1 MIDLGTLV
9 AKIQVD
15 SGNSIS
21 DLQNFQKNVENAKNK
36 STGLKD
42 TLKKLAAGFALGAAI
57 KKTADA
63 VVGCVKRA
71 DELKESLNTLQT
83 QTGATDEEMQGLG
96 DSLKNIYADNYGESF
111 DDIAVALAEVKNQ
124 TNLTGTELERT
135 TENALA
141 LSDTFDFE
149 IQESTRAADMMMKQF
164 GVTSDEA
171 FNLIAQGAQNGL
183 DKNGNLLDSINEY
196 SVHFKQLG
204 FDAEDMFNM
213 FSNGAKAGVFD
224 VDKLG
229 DAVKEF
235 GIRCKDGSNT
245 TIEAFESLGFNA
257 DELQQKFAQGGESAQ
272 DAFQEVVTA
281 LNNCD
286 DEVVKN
292 TAGVNLFGTMWE
304 DMGADAVK
312 ALTDTNGEFDKT
324 ADNLNKIKEIKYDSL
339 ENAFEGIKRQIETG
353 LVLPIG
359 EKLLP
364 KLNEFANYINDN
376 MPDIKNTVESV
387 MDGICSAISFV
398 TDNLNIIIP
407 ILAAAVAG
415 FTAFQIISTI
425 APLFTMIQTAIAG
438 TTTVQAA
445 LNAVMV
451 ANPFGAVAVALAALV
466 AAGVALYMN
475 WDTIKTKCEEL
486 LAKVTEVWT
495 NIKTA
500 VFNKIEEIKD
510 AINDKLSYF
519 KNAGKNLFNALWD
532 GLKEVCNNLKSW
544 VSDKVDWIKDKLS
557 VWKKAKDKMSGSDG
571 SHRTGLQ
578 EVPFDGYRAILHK
591 GEMVLTQPEAE
602 RYKKGNEGNRTENF
616 NVYIG
621 TVENKDERTTE
632 DFMREMEFYRK
643 RRVSAVGGAV

>member
-1 MIDLGTLV
+1 M
-9 AKIQVD
+9 
-15 SGNSIS
+15 
-21 DLQNFQKNVENAKNK
+21 
-36 STGLKD
+36 
-42 TLKKLAAGFALGAAI
+42 
-57 KKTADA
+57 
-63 VVGCVKRA
+63 
-71 DELKESLNTLQT
+71 QT

-532 GLKEVCNNLKSW
+532 GLKEVWNNLKSW

>member
-532 GLKEVCNNLKSW
+532 GLKEVWNNLKSW

-591 GEMVLTQPEAE
+591 GEMVLTQPEEE

>member
-312 ALTDTNGEFDKT
+312 ALTDTNGEFDK
-324 ADNLNKIKEIKYDSL
+324 NSRQ
-339 ENAFEGIKRQIETG
+339 FEQ
-353 LVLPIG
+353 
-359 EKLLP
+359 
-364 KLNEFANYINDN
+364 D
-376 MPDIKNTVESV
+376 
-387 MDGICSAISFV
+387 
-398 TDNLNIIIP
+398 
-407 ILAAAVAG
+407 
-415 FTAFQIISTI
+415 
-425 APLFTMIQTAIAG
+425 
-438 TTTVQAA
+438 
-445 LNAVMV
+445 
-451 ANPFGAVAVALAALV
+451 
-466 AAGVALYMN
+466 
-475 WDTIKTKCEEL
+475 
-486 LAKVTEVWT
+486 
-495 NIKTA
+495 
-500 VFNKIEEIKD
+500 
-510 AINDKLSYF
+510 
-519 KNAGKNLFNALWD
+519 
-532 GLKEVCNNLKSW
+532 
-544 VSDKVDWIKDKLS
+544 
-557 VWKKAKDKMSGSDG
+557 
-571 SHRTGLQ
+571 
-578 EVPFDGYRAILHK
+578 
-591 GEMVLTQPEAE
+591 
-602 RYKKGNEGNRTENF
+602 
-616 NVYIG
+616 
-621 TVENKDERTTE
+621 
-632 DFMREMEFYRK
+632 
-643 RRVSAVGGAV
+643 

>member
-312 ALTDTNGEFDKT
+312 VLTDTNGEFDKT

-532 GLKEVCNNLKSW
+532 GLKEVWNNLKSW

>member
-1 MIDLGTLV
+1 MIDLGSLV

-21 DLQNFQKNVENAKNK
+21 DLQNFQKNIENTENK
-36 STGLKD
+36 STGLRD

-83 QTGATDEEMQGLG
+83 QTGATGEEMQGLG

-111 DDIAVALAEVKNQ
+111 DDIAVALAEVKTQ

-286 DEVVKN
+286 DEVIKN

-339 ENAFEGIKRQIETG
+339 GNAFEGIKRQIETG

-376 MPDIKNTVESV
+376 MPDIKSTVESV

-445 LNAVMV
+445 LNAVMM

-486 LAKVTEVWT
+486 LSKVTEVWT

-500 VFNKIEEIKD
+500 VSNKIEEIKN

-532 GLKEVCNNLKSW
+532 GLKEVWNNLKSW

-591 GEMVLTQPEAE
+591 GERVLTQPEAD
-602 RYKKGNEGNRTENF
+602 RYRRGETVAKTENF

-621 TVENKDERTTE
+621 MVENKDERTTN

-643 RRVSAVGGAV
+643 RRVTAVGGAV

>member
-235 GIRCKDGSNT
+235 GIRCKDGGNT

-532 GLKEVCNNLKSW
+532 GLKEVWNNLKSW

>member
-532 GLKEVCNNLKSW
+532 GLKEVWNNLKSW

-632 DFMREMEFYRK
+632 DYMREMEFYRK

>member
-1 MIDLGTLV
+1 MVFV
-9 AKIQVD
+9 A
-15 SGNSIS
+15 
-21 DLQNFQKNVENAKNK
+21 
-36 STGLKD
+36 
-42 TLKKLAAGFALGAAI
+42 
-57 KKTADA
+57 
-63 VVGCVKRA
+63 
-71 DELKESLNTLQT
+71 
-83 QTGATDEEMQGLG
+83 
-96 DSLKNIYADNYGESF
+96 
-111 DDIAVALAEVKNQ
+111 
-124 TNLTGTELERT
+124 
-135 TENALA
+135 
-141 LSDTFDFE
+141 
-149 IQESTRAADMMMKQF
+149 
-164 GVTSDEA
+164 
-171 FNLIAQGAQNGL
+171 
-183 DKNGNLLDSINEY
+183 
-196 SVHFKQLG
+196 
-204 FDAEDMFNM
+204 
-213 FSNGAKAGVFD
+213 
-224 VDKLG
+224 
-229 DAVKEF
+229 
-235 GIRCKDGSNT
+235 KDGSNT

-286 DEVVKN
+286 DEVIKN

-339 ENAFEGIKRQIETG
+339 GNAFEGIKRQIETG

-376 MPDIKNTVESV
+376 MPDIKSTVESV

-407 ILAAAVAG
+407 ILAATVAG

-425 APLFTMIQTAIAG
+425 APLFTMIQTAITG

-445 LNAVMV
+445 LNAVMM

-495 NIKTA
+495 NIETA
-500 VFNKIEEIKD
+500 VSNKIEGIKN

-519 KNAGKNLFNALWD
+519 KNAGKKSFQCALGW
-532 GLKEVCNNLKSW
+532 
-544 VSDKVDWIKDKLS
+544 
-557 VWKKAKDKMSGSDG
+557 
-571 SHRTGLQ
+571 
-578 EVPFDGYRAILHK
+578 F
-591 GEMVLTQPEAE
+591 
-602 RYKKGNEGNRTENF
+602 
-616 NVYIG
+616 
-621 TVENKDERTTE
+621 
-632 DFMREMEFYRK
+632 K
-643 RRVSAVGGAV
+643 RSLEQFKIMGKR

>member
-281 LNNCD
+281 LNKCD

-532 GLKEVCNNLKSW
+532 GLKEVWNNLKSW

>member
-21 DLQNFQKNVENAKNK
+21 DLQNFQKNVENAENK

-286 DEVVKN
+286 DEVIKN

-304 DMGADAVK
+304 DMGADAGK

-339 ENAFEGIKRQIETG
+339 GNAFEGIKRQIETG

-376 MPDIKNTVESV
+376 MPDIKSTVESV

-407 ILAAAVAG
+407 ILAATVAG

-425 APLFTMIQTAIAG
+425 APLFTMIQTAITG

-445 LNAVMV
+445 LNAVMM

-495 NIKTA
+495 NIETA
-500 VFNKIEEIKD
+500 VSNKIEGIKN

-532 GLKEVCNNLKSW
+532 GLKEVWNNLKSW

-571 SHRTGLQ
+571 SHRTGLR

-591 GEMVLTQPEAE
+591 GERVLTQPEAD
-602 RYKKGNEGNRTENF
+602 RYRRGETVAKTENF

>member
-21 DLQNFQKNVENAKNK
+21 DLQNFQKNVENAENK

-312 ALTDTNGEFDKT
+312 ALTDTNGEFNKT
-324 ADNLNKIKEIKYDSL
+324 ADNLSKIKEIKYDSL
-339 ENAFEGIKRQIETG
+339 GNAFEGIKRQIETG

-376 MPDIKNTVESV
+376 MPDIKSTVESV

-407 ILAAAVAG
+407 ILAATVAG

-425 APLFTMIQTAIAG
+425 APLFTMIQTAITG

-445 LNAVMV
+445 LNAVMM

-500 VFNKIEEIKD
+500 VSNKIEEIKN

-532 GLKEVCNNLKSW
+532 GLKEVWNNLKSW

-571 SHRTGLQ
+571 SHRTGLR

-591 GEMVLTQPEAE
+591 GEMVLTQPEAD
-602 RYKKGNEGNRTENF
+602 RYKKGKAENRTENF
-616 NVYIG
+616 NVYIDK
-621 TVENKDERTTE
+621 VINENERTTN

>member
-124 TNLTGTELERT
+124 TNLTGAELERT

-286 DEVVKN
+286 DAVVKN
-292 TAGVNLFGTMWE
+292 TAGINLFGTMWE

-339 ENAFEGIKRQIETG
+339 GNAFEGIKRQIETG

-359 EKLLP
+359 KKLLP

-445 LNAVMV
+445 LNAVMI

-486 LAKVTEVWT
+486 LAKITEVWT

-500 VFNKIEEIKD
+500 VSNKIEEIKN

-532 GLKEVCNNLKSW
+532 GLKEVWNNLKSW

>member
-486 LAKVTEVWT
+486 LAKITEVLT

-500 VFNKIEEIKD
+500 VSNKIEEIKN

-532 GLKEVCNNLKSW
+532 GLKEVWNNLKSW

>member
-339 ENAFEGIKRQIETG
+339 GNAFEGIKRQIETG

-445 LNAVMV
+445 LNAVMM

-486 LAKVTEVWT
+486 LAKITEVWT

-500 VFNKIEEIKD
+500 VSNKIEEIKN

-532 GLKEVCNNLKSW
+532 GLKEVWNNLKSW

-571 SHRTGLQ
+571 SHRTGLR

-591 GEMVLTQPEAE
+591 GERVLTQPEAD
-602 RYKKGNEGNRTENF
+602 RYRRGETVAKTENF

>member
-36 STGLKD
+36 STGLED

-445 LNAVMV
+445 LNVVMV

-486 LAKVTEVWT
+486 LAKITEVWT

-500 VFNKIEEIKD
+500 VSNKIEEIKN

-532 GLKEVCNNLKSW
+532 GLKEVWNNLKSW

>member
-21 DLQNFQKNVENAKNK
+21 DLQNFQKNVENAENK

-398 TDNLNIIIP
+398 TDNLNIISP

-532 GLKEVCNNLKSW
+532 GLKEVWNNLKSW

-591 GEMVLTQPEAE
+591 GERVLTQPEAE

>member
-21 DLQNFQKNVENAKNK
+21 DLQNFQKNVENAENK

-286 DEVVKN
+286 DEVIKN

-339 ENAFEGIKRQIETG
+339 GNAFEGIKRQIETG

-376 MPDIKNTVESV
+376 MPDIKSTVESV

-407 ILAAAVAG
+407 ILAATVAC

-425 APLFTMIQTAIAG
+425 APLFTMIQTAITG

-445 LNAVMV
+445 LNAVMM

-486 LAKVTEVWT
+486 LAKATEVWT
-495 NIKTA
+495 NIETA
-500 VFNKIEEIKD
+500 VSNKIEGIKN

-532 GLKEVCNNLKSW
+532 GLKEVWNNLKSW

-571 SHRTGLQ
+571 SHRTGLR

-591 GEMVLTQPEAE
+591 GERVLTQPEAD
-602 RYKKGNEGNRTENF
+602 RYRKGETVAKTENF

-621 TVENKDERTTE
+621 TVENKDERTTN

>member
-292 TAGVNLFGTMWE
+292 TAGVNLFGMMWE

-532 GLKEVCNNLKSW
+532 GLKEVWNNLKSW

>member
-111 DDIAVALAEVKNQ
+111 DDSAVALAEVKNQ

-532 GLKEVCNNLKSW
+532 GLKEVWNNLKSW

>member
-21 DLQNFQKNVENAKNK
+21 DLQNFQKNVENAENK

-42 TLKKLAAGFALGAAI
+42 TLKKLVAGFALGAAI

-286 DEVVKN
+286 DEVIKN

-339 ENAFEGIKRQIETG
+339 GNAFEGIKRQIETG

-376 MPDIKNTVESV
+376 MPDIKSTVESV

-407 ILAAAVAG
+407 ILAATVAG

-425 APLFTMIQTAIAG
+425 APLFTMIQTAITG

-445 LNAVMV
+445 LNAVMM

-495 NIKTA
+495 NIETA
-500 VFNKIEEIKD
+500 VSNKIEGIKN

-532 GLKEVCNNLKSW
+532 GLKEVWNNLKSW

-571 SHRTGLQ
+571 SHRTGLR

-591 GEMVLTQPEAE
+591 GERVLTQPEAD
-602 RYKKGNEGNRTENF
+602 RYRRGETVAKTENF

-621 TVENKDERTTE
+621 TVENKDERTTN

>member
-111 DDIAVALAEVKNQ
+111 DDIAVALTEVKNQ

-532 GLKEVCNNLKSW
+532 GLKEVWNNLKSW

>member
-1 MIDLGTLV
+1 M
-9 AKIQVD
+9 
-15 SGNSIS
+15 
-21 DLQNFQKNVENAKNK
+21 
-36 STGLKD
+36 
-42 TLKKLAAGFALGAAI
+42 
-57 KKTADA
+57 
-63 VVGCVKRA
+63 GCVKRA

-286 DEVVKN
+286 DEVIKN

-339 ENAFEGIKRQIETG
+339 GNAFEGIKRQIETG

-376 MPDIKNTVESV
+376 MPDIKSTVESV

-407 ILAAAVAG
+407 ILAATVAG

-425 APLFTMIQTAIAG
+425 APLFTMIQTAITG

-445 LNAVMV
+445 LNAVMM

-495 NIKTA
+495 NIETA
-500 VFNKIEEIKD
+500 VSNKIEGIKN

-532 GLKEVCNNLKSW
+532 GLKEVWNNLKSW

-571 SHRTGLQ
+571 SHRTGLR

-591 GEMVLTQPEAE
+591 GERVLTQPEAD
-602 RYKKGNEGNRTENF
+602 RYRKGETVAKTENF

-621 TVENKDERTTE
+621 TVENKDERTTN

>member
-21 DLQNFQKNVENAKNK
+21 DLQNFQKNVENAENK

-486 LAKVTEVWT
+486 LAKITEVWT

-500 VFNKIEEIKD
+500 VSNKIEEIKN

-532 GLKEVCNNLKSW
+532 GLKEVWNNLKSW

>member
-532 GLKEVCNNLKSW
+532 GLKEVWNNLKSW

-621 TVENKDERTTE
+621 TVENKDERTTN

>member
-235 GIRCKDGSNT
+235 GIRCKEGSNT

-532 GLKEVCNNLKSW
+532 GLKEVWNNLKSW

>member
-510 AINDKLSYF
+510 TINDKLSYF

-532 GLKEVCNNLKSW
+532 GLKEVWNNLKSW

>member
-532 GLKEVCNNLKSW
+532 GLKEVWNNLKSW

-591 GEMVLTQPEAE
+591 GEMVLTHPEAE

>member
-495 NIKTA
+495 NIKTD

-532 GLKEVCNNLKSW
+532 GLKEVWNNLKSW

>member
-532 GLKEVCNNLKSW
+532 GLKEVWNNLKSW

-643 RRVSAVGGAV
+643 RRVSAAGGAV

>member
-124 TNLTGTELERT
+124 TNLTGAELERT

-286 DEVVKN
+286 DAVVKN
-292 TAGVNLFGTMWE
+292 TAGINLFGTMWE

-324 ADNLNKIKEIKYDSL
+324 SDNLNKIKEIKYDSL
-339 ENAFEGIKRQIETG
+339 GNAFEGIKRQIETG

-359 EKLLP
+359 KKLLP

-445 LNAVMV
+445 LNAVMI

-486 LAKVTEVWT
+486 LAKITEVWT

-500 VFNKIEEIKD
+500 VSNKIEEIKN

-532 GLKEVCNNLKSW
+532 GLKEVWNNLKSW

>member
-21 DLQNFQKNVENAKNK
+21 DLQNFQKNVENAENK

-141 LSDTFDFE
+141 LSDTFYFE

-339 ENAFEGIKRQIETG
+339 GNAFEGIKRQIETG

-445 LNAVMV
+445 LNAVMM

-486 LAKVTEVWT
+486 LSKVTEVWT

-500 VFNKIEEIKD
+500 VSNKIEEIKN

-532 GLKEVCNNLKSW
+532 GLKEVWNNLKSW

-602 RYKKGNEGNRTENF
+602 RYRRGETVTKTESF

>member
-532 GLKEVCNNLKSW
+532 GLKEVWNNLKSW

-602 RYKKGNEGNRTENF
+602 RYKRGNEGNRTENF

>member
-1 MIDLGTLV
+1 LIDLGTLV

-532 GLKEVCNNLKSW
+532 GLKEVWNNLKSW

>member
-532 GLKEVCNNLKSW
+532 GLKEVWNNLSW
-544 VSDKVDWIKDKLS
+544 VSDKADWIKDKLS

>member
-21 DLQNFQKNVENAKNK
+21 DLQNFQKNVENAENK

-42 TLKKLAAGFALGAAI
+42 TLKKLVAGFALGAAI

-286 DEVVKN
+286 DEVIKN

-339 ENAFEGIKRQIETG
+339 GNAFEGIKRQIETG

-376 MPDIKNTVESV
+376 MPDIKSTVESV

-407 ILAAAVAG
+407 ILAATVAG

-425 APLFTMIQTAIAG
+425 APLFTMIQTAITG

-445 LNAVMV
+445 LNAVMM

-475 WDTIKTKCEEL
+475 WDTIKTRCEEL

-495 NIKTA
+495 NIETA
-500 VFNKIEEIKD
+500 VSNKIEGIKN

-532 GLKEVCNNLKSW
+532 GLKEVWNNLKSW

-571 SHRTGLQ
+571 SHRTGLR

-591 GEMVLTQPEAE
+591 GERVLTQPEAD
-602 RYKKGNEGNRTENF
+602 RYRRGETVAKTENF

-621 TVENKDERTTE
+621 TVENKDERATN

>member
-245 TIEAFESLGFNA
+245 TIEVFESLGFNA

-532 GLKEVCNNLKSW
+532 GLKEVWNNLKSW